1 MGYAELHCVSHYSFL
16 RGASSPDQL
25 FEAAKARG
33 YAALAITDECS
44 MAGIVRAYVAA
55 KKHDVKLI
63 VGSEFRLDDGLRFV
77 LLAPCHRAYSEI
89 CRLITTGR
97 RAAEKGDYFL
107 TRDDLHD
114 LDQVLV
120 LWLPPDDDALAE
132 SEGRFVASTFGARA
146 WIAVELHRSGDDRAR
161 LNRLLSLGRHL
172 GLRCTAAGDVHM
184 HVREARALQDTM
196 TAIRHGLALEDCGT
210 RLFPN
215 GERHL
220 RPIAE
225 LQLLYPDALLAEA
238 AMIAERCSFTM
249 AGLNY
254 EYPHEL
260 VPEGH
265 DRSTWLRALTE
276 TGIRARWPD
285 GEPAAV
291 RQQIETELS
300 LIIELRYEAFFLTVH
315 DIVRWAR
322 SQVPEI
328 LCQGRGSAANSAVCY
343 ALGITSVNPAEQRL
357 LFGRFL
363 SKERNEPPDID
374 VDFEHQRR
382 ELVMQYIYNKYGR
395 ERAALA
401 ATVIRYRRKS
411 AIRDVGKALGIGADE
426 IDRLSGSLAWWD
438 EPDTLP
444 DRLREQGFDPDT
456 PVVARWLL
464 LVKALVGTPRH
475 LSQHVGGFVIS
486 EHPLHELVPVEN
498 AAMPDRTIIQWE
510 KDDLEALGLL
520 KVDCLALGMLSAIRR
535 MFEFIERQTGVR
547 HSIASIPRNDEK
559 TYAMIQAADTVGV
572 FQIESRAQMSMLPR
586 LKPENFYD
594 LVIQIA
600 IVRPGPIQ
608 GGMVHPYLKRR
619 KDPDSVTYPSPELED
634 VLSRTLGVP
643 LFQEQVIEI
652 AVVAADF
659 SQGEADQLRRSM
671 AAWGKDGSLM
681 PMRQRLLDG
690 MKKNGYEEAFAE
702 QIFEMIKG
710 FGSYGFPESHSASFA
725 LLAYVSSWVKRHHPA
740 AFFAALI
747 NSQPMGFYGPAQLIR
762 EAKRAGVEVRPV
774 DVRNSDW
781 DCTAPKARDGKPAI
795 RLGLR
800 LVDGLN
806 EDVAKAIVAAR
817 LQSPFIDIEDLVCRA
832 ALDAANRRLLAR
844 ADALRTLGGHR
855 HAVHWRV
862 QGIEDLPAMLAGHVS
877 LEADVAL
884 RKPHEAEEVLADY
897 QSTGLTLRRHPL
909 ALLRPRLAQLGVR
922 TSADMDLLAHR
933 QSVRIAGLV
942 LNRQRPQ
949 TAKGVMFMTLEDETG
964 CHNLVVWKKSFD
976 AQRAVVLGSRL
987 LIVVGELQKVDG
999 VMHVVAK
1006 RFRDVSDWIADMPVV
1021 SRNFH

>member
-1 MGYAELHCVSHYSFL
+1 MRYAELHCLSHYTFL
-16 RGASSPDQL
+16 RGASSPEQL
-25 FEAAKARG
+25 VEAAQTQG
-33 YAALAITDECS
+33 YSALAITDECS
-44 MAGIVRAYVAA
+44 MAGMVRAHVAA
-55 KKHDVKLI
+55 RDRGLHLI
-63 VGSEFRLDDGLRFV
+63 VGAEFRLDDGLRLV
-77 LLAPCHRAYSEI
+77 LLAPDHAAYSQI
-89 CRLITTGR
+89 CRLITVGR

-107 TRDDLHD
+107 TRDDLVG
-114 LDQVLV
+114 LDRVLAI
-120 LWLPPDDDALAE
+120 WLPPDDDALAE
-132 SEGRFVASTFGARA
+132 AEVRYLAERLGHDRC
-146 WIAVELHRSGDDRAR
+146 WIAIELHRSADDRAR
-161 LNRLLSLGRHL
+161 LHRLLSLGRHL

-184 HVREARALQDTM
+184 HVREARALQDTV
-196 TAIRHGLALEDCGT
+196 TAIRHGMTLDDCGA

-220 RPIAE
+220 RPLAE
-225 LQLLYPDALLAEA
+225 LRQLYPDDLLAEA
-238 AMIAERCSFTM
+238 AAIAARCTFTM

-254 EYPHEL
+254 QYPHEL
-260 VPEGH
+260 VPAGQ
-265 DRSTWLRALTE
+265 DRSSWLRVLTE
-276 TGIRARWPD
+276 QGLRERWTE
-285 GEPAAV
+285 GEPGSV
-291 RQQIETELS
+291 RKQIETELS
-300 LIIELRYEAFFLTVH
+300 LIIELGYEAFFLTVH
-315 DIVRWAR
+315 DIVAWAR
-322 SQVPEI
+322 GRGI

-382 ELVMQYIYNKYGR
+382 EEVMQYIYARYGR
-395 ERAALA
+395 DRAALA

-411 AIRDVGKALGIGADE
+411 AIRDVGKALGIGPDE
-426 IDRLSGSLAWWD
+426 IDRLAGSLAWWD

-456 PVVARWLL
+456 PLVARWLL
-464 LVKALVGTPRH
+464 LVQRLLGTPRH

-535 MFEFIERQTGVR
+535 MFAFIERQTGQQL
-547 HSIASIPRNDEK
+547 SIASIPRDDVE
-559 TYAMIQAADTVGV
+559 TYEMIQRADTVGV

-586 LKPENFYD
+586 LKPVNFYD

-619 KDPDSVTYPSPELED
+619 NRLEPVIYPSKALEE
-634 VLSRTLGVP
+634 VLGRTLGVP

-671 AAWGKDGSLM
+671 AAWGKDGSLL

-690 MKKNGYEEAFAE
+690 MKRNGYAEAFAE

-725 LLAYVSSWVKRHHPA
+725 LLAYVSSWIKRHHPA
-740 AFFAALI
+740 AFFAALV

-762 EAKRAGVEVRPV
+762 EARRAGVEVRPV
-774 DVRNSDW
+774 DVTNSDW
-781 DCTAPKARDGKPAI
+781 DCSVVRRRDGDPAI

-800 LVDGLN
+800 LVEGLDPSLAN
-806 EDVAKAIVAAR
+806 GLIAAR
-817 LQSPFIDIEDLVCRA
+817 RQAPFVTIEDLVRRSG
-832 ALDAANRRLLAR
+832 LDVRTRRLLAR
-844 ADALRTLGGHR
+844 ADALRRLAGHR
-855 HAVHWRV
+855 HVSSWQV
-862 QGIEDLPAMLAGHVS
+862 QGLDDLPALLDGHAAR
-877 LEADVAL
+877 ETGVAL
-884 RKPHEAEEVLADY
+884 RLPREAEEVLADY
-897 QSTGLTLRRHPL
+897 QSTGLSLRRHPL
-909 ALLRPRLAQLGVR
+909 ALLRPRLAQMGVH
-922 TSADMDLLAHR
+922 TAADLAAHKHG
-933 QSVRIAGLV
+933 QGVRIAGLV

-949 TAKGVMFMTLEDETG
+949 TAKGVLFMTLEDETG
-964 CHNLVVWKKSFD
+964 CHNLVVWKRAFD
-976 AQRAVVLGSRL
+976 AQRATVLGSRL

-999 VMHVVAK
+999 VPHVVAR
-1006 RFRDVSDWIADMPVV
+1006 RFHDVSDWITDMPVP

>member
-1 MGYAELHCVSHYSFL
+1 MSYAELHCVSHYSFL
-16 RGASSPDQL
+16 RGASSP
-25 FEAAKARG
+25 EALVKAALAQG

-44 MAGIVRAYVAA
+44 MAGMVRAHIAA
-55 KKHDVKLI
+55 RDFGLKLI

-77 LLAPCHRAYSEI
+77 LLASCQRAYSEI
-89 CRLITTGR
+89 CRLITIGR

-107 TRDDLHD
+107 TRDDLGGLEHT
-114 LDQVLV
+114 LA
-120 LWLPPDDDALAE
+120 LWLPPADDGEAE
-132 SEGRFVASTFGARA
+132 AQGAFIATTFGARA
-146 WIAVELHRSGDDRAR
+146 WIAIELHRGADDRAQ
-161 LNRLLSLGRHL
+161 LQRLLSLGRHL

-184 HVREARALQDTM
+184 DVRETRLLQDTL
-196 TAIRHGLALEDCGT
+196 TAIRHGLALTDCGA

-225 LQLLYPDALLAEA
+225 LRQLYPRALLAEA
-238 AMIAERCSFTM
+238 AAIAERCSFSM
-249 AGLNY
+249 ATLNY

-260 VPEGH
+260 VPAGH
-265 DRSTWLRALTE
+265 TRSSWLRVLTE
-276 TGIRARWPD
+276 QGLRDRWPE
-285 GEPAAV
+285 GTPAAV
-291 RQQIETELS
+291 RATIELELELITELH
-300 LIIELRYEAFFLTVH
+300 YEAFFLTVH
-315 DIVRWAR
+315 DIVCWAR
-322 SQVPEI
+322 AQDI

-363 SKERNEPPDID
+363 SRERNEPPDID

-382 ELVMQYIYNKYGR
+382 EEVMQYIYEKYGR
-395 ERAALA
+395 DRAALA
-401 ATVIRYRRKS
+401 ATVIRYRRRS
-411 AIRDVGKALGIGADE
+411 AIRDCGRALGVGADE
-426 IDRLSGSLAWWD
+426 IDRLVNSLAWWD
-438 EPDTLP
+438 EPETLP
-444 DRLREQGFDPDT
+444 DRLREQGFDPES
-456 PVVARWLL
+456 PIVSRWLE
-464 LVKALVGTPRH
+464 LVSALVGTPRH

-498 AAMPDRTIIQWE
+498 AAMPDRTVIQWE

-535 MFEFIERQTGVR
+535 MFRFIELQTGER
-547 HSIASIPRNDEK
+547 LSIASIPRNDKE
-559 TYAMIQAADTVGV
+559 TYEMIQAADTVGV

-586 LKPENFYD
+586 LKPANFYD

-619 KDPDSVTYPSPELED
+619 NRLEPVIYPSKALED

-652 AVVAADF
+652 AVAAADF

-690 MKKNGYEEAFAE
+690 MKKNNYEEAFAE

-725 LLAYVSSWVKRHHPA
+725 LLAYVSSWIKRHRPA
-740 AFFAALI
+740 AFFAGLI

-781 DCTAPKARDGKPAI
+781 DCTVPKARDGKPAI

-800 LVDGLN
+800 LIDGLN
-806 EDVAKAIVAAR
+806 EDVAKNIELAR
-817 LQSPFIDIEDLVCRA
+817 QQSPFASIEDMVRRA
-832 ALDAANRRLLAR
+832 ALDVPTRRLLAR
-844 ADALRTLGGHR
+844 ADALRALGGHR
-855 HAVHWRV
+855 HAAHWQV
-862 QGIEDLPAMLAGHVS
+862 QGIEDLPAMLVGHS
-877 LEADVAL
+877 ALESAVVL
-884 RKPHEAEEVLADY
+884 RRPHESEEVLADY
-897 QSTGLTLRRHPL
+897 QSVGLTLRRHPL
-909 ALLRPRLAQLGVR
+909 ALLRPRLAKLGVR
-922 TSADMDLLAHR
+922 TSADLAGLAHR
-933 QSVRIAGLV
+933 QGVRVAGLV

-949 TAKGVMFMTLEDETG
+949 TAKGVLFMTLEDETG
-964 CHNLVVWKKSFD
+964 CHNLIVWKRAFD
-976 AQRAVVLGSRL
+976 AQRATVLGSRL
-987 LIVVGELQKVDG
+987 LVVAGELQKVDG
-999 VMHVVAK
+999 VTHIVAR
-1006 RFRDVSDWIADMPVV
+1006 RFRDISGWIADLPVP
-1021 SRNFH
+1021 SRDFH